1 MRTYTAVAASPDDTD
16 VEDSVVH
23 AWRVSQLI
31 RLGLAMPVADAV
43 ADDVD
48 WHAVARLVECGCPA
62 ALAAAIVQ

>member
-1 MRTYTAVAASPDDTD
+1 MRTYTAVAASPDDTH

-43 ADDVD
+43 ADEVD
-48 WHAVARLVECGCPA
+48 WHAVARLVERGCPA